1 MRGRV
6 IDFKG
11 IFGCRGSP
19 RVQPIGCLSANGG
32 LLHIKRWWLS
42 KLADNAII
50 TLWVQLNKQ
59 FLKYRVAIVLYL
71 MRWGNCPEQ
80 ITALRW
86 SPNKSFSL
94 LSLDFQKSPP
104 TSFQA
109 MVLCLYAKG
118 RRPYREPGISAAGRM
133 VMASRIQINS
143 RDSQT
148 FTPKFF
154 LSRRSGTIDTQIVVE
169 TTRKHLMFKCTI

>member
-1 MRGRV
+1 MRARV

-42 KLADNAII
+42 KLAII

-59 FLKYRVAIVLYL
+59 FLKYRVAIVRSL
-71 MRWGNCPEQ
+71 RQWGNQSRHNTSLRFLPKN
-80 ITALRW
+80 AL
-86 SPNKSFSL
+86 SF
-94 LSLDFQKSPP
+94 LSLDFQKSQP

-154 LSRRSGTIDTQIVVE
+154 LSRRSGTIDTQIVVG
-169 TTRKHLMFKCTI
+169 TTQKYLMFKCTI